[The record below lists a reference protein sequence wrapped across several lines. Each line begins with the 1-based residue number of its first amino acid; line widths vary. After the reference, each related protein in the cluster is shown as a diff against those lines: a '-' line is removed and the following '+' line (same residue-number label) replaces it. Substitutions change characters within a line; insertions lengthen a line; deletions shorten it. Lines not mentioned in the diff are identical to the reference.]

1 MLPSASAEMKGAP
14 IPPAARQALWL
25 LALDAL
31 GALGLAAFVLLY
43 HRAGGAWY
51 TASDALIGAAMQGL
65 WVLLLLGYFRGQET
79 DDWNGLFVAY
89 RALFPLLVAWRG
101 LLFFLT
107 LAGVLGAAGGPGTVS
122 WLLLFAAWGGGLL
135 ANIGV
140 YVFSLRLLME
150 PASPAP
156 RLNLRRWLEWSALLG
171 AAMTVMNVYPPGG
184 LPRPDVAEMLVW
196 GLSGA
201 LDVAALLLLRRAL
214 AHPPPPAV

>member
-1 MLPSASAEMKGAP
+1 MTRAP
-14 IPPAARQALWL
+14 LAPAARQALWL
-25 LALDAL
+25 LGLDAL
-31 GALGLAAFVLLY
+31 GAVGLAAFVLLY

-65 WVLLLLGYFRGQET
+65 WVWLLLGYFRGRET

-107 LAGVLGAAGGPGTVS
+107 LAGVLGAAGGPGTVA
-122 WLLLFAAWGGGLL
+122 WLLLFVAWGGGLL

-150 PASPAP
+150 PANPAP
-156 RLNLRRWLEWSALLG
+156 RLHLRRWLEWSAILG
-171 AAMTVMNVYPPGG
+171 AAMTIMNVYPPKD
-184 LPRPDVAEMLVW
+184 LPRPDAVEMLVW

-201 LDVAALLLLRRAL
+201 LDVAALLMLRRAL
-214 AHPPPPAV
+214 AEAPQPAV